1 MKKIQIN
8 YLKLENFKGI
18 KDLEVA
24 FAPDLTVISGQNATG
39 KTTIADAFSWVL
51 FNSDTANRSDFKV
64 QTHIDGELVPE
75 IETKVELMLTE
86 FSGSNELQH
95 TFTRVVRQKWVKDKG
110 TKELSFRGIESVYF
124 YNDVPLNLSDYNKKI
139 DEVCERSILRLLTSV
154 TAFCSLSTKERRSVI
169 DQVAGIENVDNEL
182 LASDAYAMLR
192 QKIAER
198 KTLQEVK
205 TEVSAKI
212 RKLKDELKAIPT
224 RRDEAYRS
232 LPAEMPNFD
241 AIRKEQA
248 EVDRNITR
256 LEEELMGV
264 GKNAANE
271 EIIKEVS
278 RVRNDMFEVVE
289 GLRTDLQNKKDDLQN
304 KLTKIQRESS
314 QLKMFMDDSSKKVE
328 ENEPLAKKCEER
340 LMQLGQRWDELNRQ
354 SPEELP
360 EKCECCGHVFTPQ
373 ERAEKGAELVKAFN
387 VRRQKE
393 YDSIEAEGNT
403 THKLMQSYIDAN
415 NTLRQEVAKSL
426 TELQK
431 LQKEEIET
439 QVALNNLPTLAALT
453 EASKEHTFLQNKLA
467 ELNGKITAPELTG
480 ADQVRI
486 DKKTELKA
494 RYRELVEALAKEG
507 QYNAINQRISDIDEQ
522 EKQFAEELSKQEEI
536 LIELSEFEREKADL
550 ITERVNS
557 LFQIVTFRLYEQN
570 VTNDSE
576 KIMCE
581 CLVDGI
587 PYSTNLNMGAKINA
601 GLDICI
607 ALQRHY
613 RVIAPIWIDNME
625 SVSDIT
631 VNNDINA
638 QLAVL
643 RVVPDLQ
650 LTIA

>member
-1 MKKIQIN
+1 
-8 YLKLENFKGI
+8 
-18 KDLEVA
+18 
-24 FAPDLTVISGQNATG
+24 
-39 KTTIADAFSWVL
+39 
-51 FNSDTANRSDFKV
+51 
-64 QTHIDGELVPE
+64 
-75 IETKVELMLTE
+75 
-86 FSGSNELQH
+86 
-95 TFTRVVRQKWVKDKG
+95 
-110 TKELSFRGIESVYF
+110 
-124 YNDVPLNLSDYNKKI
+124 
-139 DEVCERSILRLLTSV
+139 
-154 TAFCSLSTKERRSVI
+154 
-169 DQVAGIENVDNEL
+169 
-182 LASDAYAMLR
+182 
-192 QKIAER
+192 
-198 KTLQEVK
+198 
-205 TEVSAKI
+205 
-212 RKLKDELKAIPT
+212 
-224 RRDEAYRS
+224 
-232 LPAEMPNFD
+232 
-241 AIRKEQA
+241 
-248 EVDRNITR
+248 
-256 LEEELMGV
+256 
-264 GKNAANE
+264 
-271 EIIKEVS
+271 
-278 RVRNDMFEVVE
+278 
-289 GLRTDLQNKKDDLQN
+289 
-304 KLTKIQRESS
+304 
-314 QLKMFMDDSSKKVE
+314 
-328 ENEPLAKKCEER
+328 
-340 LMQLGQRWDELNRQ
+340 MQLGQRWDELNRQ

-360 EKCECCGHVFTPQ
+360 EKCECCGHVFTQQ

-426 TELQK
+426 AELQK

-453 EASKEHTFLQNKLA
+453 EASKEYTFLQNKLS
-467 ELNGKITAPELTG
+467 ELNGKITAPELTD

-486 DKKTELKA
+486 NKKTELKA

-507 QYNAINQRISDIDEQ
+507 QYNTINQRISDIDKQ

-613 RVIAPIWIDNME
+613 RIIAPIWIDNME